1 MKKPGEAGAKLMGLG
16 GAGLG
21 NLYRAVSD
29 EEAKGAIHKAIAS
42 GFGLID
48 TAPYYGHG
56 LSETRIGAALD
67 LLRDARPLISTKVGR
82 VLEPVDRGDPG
93 DFGFADPMPF
103 RPRFDYSRAGVARSL
118 AGSLERLRIDRI
130 DIALIHD
137 IGAATHGAEHPQIL
151 RQALDEALPQLE
163 AARDDGLVCDIGI
176 GVNEWEVCIEV
187 LERARLDC
195 ILLAGRYTLL
205 EQPALT
211 SGLLDL
217 CAERGVRVYAAGVF
231 NSGLLATRPSES
243 STYNYLQAPP
253 EVVGRARRLWDTC
266 EAFGVAPQAAALR
279 FPLGHPA
286 VAGIIVG
293 ARNATE
299 VAKATFWR
307 RTEIPA
313 ELWEALKDEGF
324 IAREAPTP
332 VASNAT

>member
-1 MKKPGEAGAKLMGLG
+1 M
-16 GAGLG
+16 
-21 NLYRAVSD
+21 
-29 EEAKGAIHKAIAS
+29 
-42 GFGLID
+42 
-48 TAPYYGHG
+48 
-56 LSETRIGAALD
+56 
-67 LLRDARPLISTKVGR
+67 
-82 VLEPVDRGDPG
+82 
-93 DFGFADPMPF
+93 
-103 RPRFDYSRAGVARSL
+103 
-118 AGSLERLRIDRI
+118 
-130 DIALIHD
+130 
-137 IGAATHGAEHPQIL
+137 
-151 RQALDEALPQLE
+151 
-163 AARDDGLVCDIGI
+163 
-176 GVNEWEVCIEV
+176 NEWEVCIEV